1 MARPLRVEFPGAL
14 YHLTARG
21 NARQAIF
28 EDDADRRRFLRL
40 LGREVEQQGWRC
52 YAYCLMDNHYHLL
65 IETPEP
71 NLVTGMRRLNGAYT
85 QGFNRRHK
93 RVGHLFQG
101 RYKSIVVERDAYLK
115 ELCRYI
121 VLNPV
126 RAGLVEAAHQW
137 RWSSY
142 PETARAV
149 ARPAWLHVDEVWSL
163 FGNEERQARAAY
175 RRFVRQ
181 GIKRPSPWEEL
192 RGQMWLGGREF
203 LARMERLA
211 HRQAMDDVPHAQR
224 QPTRPTPEE
233 VLHMVGSVYNLPPS
247 VVLDRSHQPSFR
259 AAVYLL
265 RRVCN
270 LPLKEVASRAAISPS
285 RVSKIQH
292 HVEHQ
297 EGDRPLRR
305 LLEKCKVKN

>member
-21 NARQAIF
+21 NARQVIF

-52 YAYCLMDNHYHLL
+52 YAYCLMDNHYHLV
-65 IETPEP
+65 IETPEA
-71 NLVTGMRRLNGAYT
+71 NLVAGMRRLNGAYT
-85 QGFNRRHK
+85 QGFNRRHR

-115 ELCRYI
+115 ELCRYV

-126 RAGLVEAAHQW
+126 RAGLVEAVHQW

-142 PETARAV
+142 TETARAIH
-149 ARPAWLHVDEVWSL
+149 RPAWLHVEEVWSL
-163 FGNEERQARAAY
+163 FGGDEKQARATY

-181 GIKRPSPWEEL
+181 GTKSPSPWQEI
-192 RGQMWLGGREF
+192 RGQVWLGGKAF
-203 LARMERLA
+203 LVRMEELA
-211 HRQAMDDVPHAQR
+211 KGLPMDGISRAQR
-224 QPTRPTPEE
+224 RPTRPTPEE
-233 VLHMVGSVYNLPPS
+233 VLDTVAKSYGLAPS
-247 VVLDRSHQPSFR
+247 AVLDRSHQPAFR

-270 LPLKEVASRAAISPS
+270 LPLKGVATRAGVSTPRISQIQRQVEQQPPDRVLGILLRKYAI
-285 RVSKIQH
+285 K
-292 HVEHQ
+292 
-297 EGDRPLRR
+297 
-305 LLEKCKVKN
+305 